1 MNFESLFVVDAF
13 FWFVVP
19 IAILEGVRS
28 ARSEVLL
35 ARHSYSQS
43 VVFGAVEAVL
53 LMAAASTTSP
63 LVFVG
68 LGVLRVLAAR
78 WRDGRGWWR
87 GMVKLA
93 LVASSMLVLRF
104 AAGIDSFANISAAAE
119 LVDPNFRA
127 AILVL
132 VSLACVVAILPVQ
145 LADEAKATL
154 AAPFV
159 LTAFARVGVPLGVA
173 EPRVALLAPIVGAG
187 LSLLCALWLLSAGM
201 RANHF
206 ERSTLVSELVVCER
220 GVLLS
225 FVWLGLASGERL
237 AGVGALLEWWAA
249 AFALLSLE
257 ASLRVRTL
265 PKPMA
270 FFALAMAVGLPGTT
284 GFVAEDL
291 LAHGLLE
298 MRPLLAAGFVC
309 VSAINAAAL
318 YLALVNLIV
327 DSNEREDSRPTPMM
341 LIPAALSLLI
351 GLVPSSFVDG
361 ATLARASVAPVEA
374 VVEVAGEDATS
385 WIDQDPLED
394 VVDAMEG
401 EEADEDAV
409 DAPPEAL
416 PPVAEP
422 PADLVPA
429 DDVPARPSPTD
440 S

>member
-1 MNFESLFVVDAF
+1 MNLSSLFVADAF

-19 IAILEGVRS
+19 VAVLEGLRA

-35 ARHSYSQS
+35 ARHSYWQS
-43 VVFGAVEAVL
+43 VAYGIVEAL
-53 LMAAASTTSP
+53 LLIAAASTTSP
-63 LVFVG
+63 VLFVTM
-68 LGVLRVLAAR
+68 GVLRVLTAR
-78 WRDGRGWWR
+78 WRDGRGWLR
-87 GMVKLA
+87 GVVKLL
-93 LVASSMLVLRF
+93 LVAVAMFALRF
-104 AAGIDSFANISAAAE
+104 ASGIDSF
-119 LVDPNFRA
+119 VDLAVHADAMDSTVRT

-132 VSLACVVAILPVQ
+132 VSLACVVAIVPVN
-145 LADEAKATL
+145 LADEAKTTL

-159 LTAFARVGVPLGVA
+159 LTAFARVAVPLGVA
-173 EPRVALLAPIVGAG
+173 EPRIALLAPIVGAA

-206 ERSTLVSELVVCER
+206 EHSTLVSELVVCER

-257 ASLRVRTL
+257 ASLRVRAL

-318 YLALVNLIV
+318 YLALCNLIV
-327 DSNEREDSRPTPMM
+327 DGGVREDSRPTPMM
-341 LIPAALSLLI
+341 LVPAVLSVI
-351 GLVPSSFVDG
+351 VGLVPAGFVDT
-361 ATLARASVAPVEA
+361 ATQARAAVAPVEL
-374 VVEVAGEDATS
+374 VADPAPGERGTS
-385 WIDQDPLED
+385 WIDQGDEQEEED
-394 VVDAMEG
+394 
-401 EEADEDAV
+401 
-409 DAPPEAL
+409 
-416 PPVAEP
+416 
-422 PADLVPA
+422 
-429 DDVPARPSPTD
+429 D
-440 S
+440 SR